1 MNFKKKINISLSFL
15 IKQVILLMIVMN
27 SNFAM
32 ALGLGE
38 IKVYSY
44 LNEPLN
50 AEIVVTGIEDLDTSN
65 IIAELASPKDFMRTG
80 IPRPFFLTKL
90 KFETK
95 RNEGVTV
102 IHLSTTQAIKN
113 PFLDFLVQ
121 LVWPDGKIIKNYTV
135 LLDPQ
140 MDNSIKKDLKV
151 TDKKELSLQEN
162 INKNNIDLQVDKNLK
177 LTEQLRADVNS
188 DAIFATSL
196 EESVTNEAL
205 LKRENKR
212 SAVHHSIVAEIDH
225 PSAMSVTIE
234 PDEPSIKHDYHPD
247 PVHVNND
254 YNSVLG
260 KVVSSL
266 QVFAEHSNR
275 PKINYAKLFDLKPNT
290 IPVHKE
296 GEQIVESMAIADI
309 NSELNSLRYSTSP
322 DVTAN
327 KISSI
332 VKEIDLSKQPVSNN
346 VSNAS
351 SLELITKHG
360 NDLLWACCLVSA
372 IIFLFHK
379 MITSSHQPTDSL
391 VLQEQAANFLQQQER
406 PIVFN
411 HFTTNTPS
419 NNANNM
425 GNNNALSDLNINN
438 LNQQSQ
444 DELNTLL
451 KQSSVNS
458 DYNDFSMLKNE
469 ELELKIALAKQYLEA
484 GNKKSAKDILQE
496 ITIVKEQKYQDQIA
510 SLLRSI
516 V

>member
-15 IKQVILLMIVMN
+15 IKQLVLLMIFMHV
-27 SNFAM
+27 NFAM
-32 ALGLGE
+32 AVGLGE

-50 AEIVVTGIEDLDTSN
+50 AEIALTGIEDLDTSN

-140 MDNSIKKDLKV
+140 IDNSVKKDLKV
-151 TDKKELSLQEN
+151 SDKKELSLQEN

-177 LTEQLRADVNS
+177 LTEQLSTDVNS

-212 SAVHHSIVAEIDH
+212 SVVHPAMVAEIDNS
-225 PSAMSVTIE
+225 SAMSVTIE
-234 PDEPSIKHDYHPD
+234 PDEPSIKHDHHKD
-247 PVHVNND
+247 LVHVNND

-266 QVFAEHSNR
+266 QIFAEHSNR

-309 NSELNSLRYSTSP
+309 NSELNSLRYSNSN
-322 DVTAN
+322 DTATN
-327 KISSI
+327 KINSI
-332 VKEIDLSKQPVSNN
+332 AKEVNFSKQPASNN

-360 NDLLWACCLVSA
+360 NDLLWTCCLVSA

-379 MITSSHQPTDSL
+379 MITSSNQPTDSL
-391 VLQEQAANFLQQQER
+391 LPQEQAANFLQQQER

-425 GNNNALSDLNINN
+425 GSNNALSDLTINN
-438 LNQQSQ
+438 PNQQSQ

-451 KQSSVNS
+451 KQSSVTS

-484 GNKKSAKDILQE
+484 GDKKSAKDILQE
-496 ITIVKEQKYQDQIA
+496 ITIVKEQKYQDQIS